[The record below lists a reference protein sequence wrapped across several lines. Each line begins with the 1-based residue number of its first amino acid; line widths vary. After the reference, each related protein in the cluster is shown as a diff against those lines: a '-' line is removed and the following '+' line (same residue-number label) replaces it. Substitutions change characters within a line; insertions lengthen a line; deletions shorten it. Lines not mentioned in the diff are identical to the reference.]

1 MIVSLYK
8 YPYIPF
14 AENYYWIILAKVLL
28 KRVLV
33 SNMKK
38 IGHELCTLERIL
50 HGNKF
55 IRKIHSKRVLG
66 NRVCTHFMVP
76 GLGLP
81 VMVNQIAKFFL

>member
-28 KRVLV
+28 KRVSV

-55 IRKIHSKRVLG
+55 IRKTTQNVFWVTGSVLISWS
-66 NRVCTHFMVP
+66 RAWVF
-76 GLGLP
+76 
-81 VMVNQIAKFFL
+81 Q